1 MKCFG
6 LKKFKRRITQKKK
19 KKIMNIQQMQKRD
32 VGCTKERETC
42 VEQLMHA
49 LEKE

>member
-1 MKCFG
+1 LD
-6 LKKFKRRITQKKK
+6 LKNSKEELLKKKK